1 MSRGR
6 GFQQA
11 WWLVLI
17 TLGVMYTAAIPFM
30 FALSA
35 DSFLYMLCG
44 EGVLII
50 PLIVGVFM
58 IFWENPSVP
67 VSEQMGLRGFPMK
80 LLPYILLLAV
90 AAKGFS
96 AIYMS
101 PIQILLSSLLGTPDY
116 SDIEAGV
123 LWQNFVVLCIMA
135 PVLEEAICRGVLMR
149 LFGRY
154 GSAAALVFSS
164 LAFAI
169 MHQSAQSF
177 VVIFFL
183 GMLLGTVR
191 ITTGSIFAAMLV
203 HSLSNML
210 SLAALSGADT
220 ALTTVI
226 MLAAAVSFPFVL
238 YAYMK
243 KASECVRFPKTEKFA
258 PTGFSVALVIVCVLF
273 VLFNIGLMVSN
284 ILDSGLITYDL
295 FSGEMMY

>member
-30 FALSA
+30 LTLSA

-44 EGVLII
+44 EGVLIL

-67 VSEQMGLRGFPMK
+67 VAEQIGFRGFPIK
-80 LLPYILLLAV
+80 LLPFILLLAV

-101 PIQILLSSLLGTPDY
+101 PIQILLSALLGTPDY

-123 LWQNFVVLCIMA
+123 LWQNIVVLCIMA
-135 PVLEEAICRGVLMR
+135 PVLEEAICRGVLMQ
-149 LFGRY
+149 LFRRY
-154 GSAAALVFSS
+154 GTAAALIFSS
-164 LAFAI
+164 LAFAV

-177 VVIFFL
+177 VAIFFL
-183 GMLLGTVR
+183 GMLLGLVR

-203 HSLSNML
+203 HSVSNML
-210 SLAALSGADT
+210 SLVVLSGADIT
-220 ALTTVI
+220 LTGAVI
-226 MLAAAVSFPFVL
+226 FAAAVSFPFVL
-238 YAYMK
+238 YTYMK
-243 KASECVRFPKTEKFA
+243 KASECVRFPKTEKNA
-258 PTGFSVALVIVCVLF
+258 PTGFSVALVIVAVLF
-273 VLFNIGLMVSN
+273 VLFNVGLMVYN
-284 ILDSGLITYDL
+284 ILDSGLMTYDL